1 MANKAKTPR
10 LTEKEMALLAVET
23 VQEFVNACH
32 CQNEDDVLLALSF
45 WLNVGIDAGELVKH
59 GQKVVLQ

>member
-1 MANKAKTPR
+1 MAK
-10 LTEKEMALLAVET
+10 LAVKT

-32 CQNEDDVLLALSF
+32 CKNEDDVLLALSF
-45 WLNVGIDAGELVKH
+45 WLNVGMEAGELVQR

>member
-1 MANKAKTPR
+1 MSKAQPTTR
-10 LTEKEMALLAVET
+10 LTEPEMAKLAVKM

-32 CQNEDDVLLALSF
+32 CQNGDDVLLALSF